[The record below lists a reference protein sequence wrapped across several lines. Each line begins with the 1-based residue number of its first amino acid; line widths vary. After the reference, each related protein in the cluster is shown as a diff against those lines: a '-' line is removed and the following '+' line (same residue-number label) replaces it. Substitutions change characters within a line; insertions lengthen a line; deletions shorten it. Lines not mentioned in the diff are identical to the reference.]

1 MAHPPDCKRRH
12 APVRVTE
19 RLLCSNVTAIAL
31 VDSLSIFYF
40 CYQFSY
46 FFYGNQKG
54 LSVREQRRDDAAEA
68 AASKPDPGLRVVNR
82 YHYAVIHTQ
91 RLKEI
96 GKNEMFPLTS
106 CPEEF
111 SLGYR

>member
-1 MAHPPDCKRRH
+1 M
-12 APVRVTE
+12 
-19 RLLCSNVTAIAL
+19 S
-31 VDSLSIFYF
+31 YF
-40 CYQFSY
+40 CYQ
-46 FFYGNQKG
+46 NG
-54 LSVREQRRDDAAEA
+54 LSVREQRRAFAAEA
-68 AASKPDPGLRVVNR
+68 AASRPDPGLRVVNR
-82 YHYAVIHTQ
+82 YHYAVTHTQ